1 MIRKVLQKISREFLT
16 AKKRL
21 NSNQQ
26 WLHRYLFER
35 NTRAG
40 YIFERALLIA
50 IFASILV
57 VMLESVEN
65 LQNKFGTL
73 FLVLE
78 WVFTIFFTIEYIL
91 RLYCAFYPIRYATSF
106 FGIIDLVSVIPS
118 YISFFV
124 PGAHAF
130 LIIRILRV
138 FRVFRL
144 FKLIKFSSAG
154 FTILNALKAS
164 REKIAVFLI
173 FVLSLV
179 TIMGSI
185 IYLIEGGQDSGFTS
199 IPESVY
205 WAIVTL
211 TTVGYG
217 DIAPVTMLGQ
227 LLAAIVMLL
236 GYSVIA
242 VPTGIVSA
250 ELAKGEKK
258 DPANVK
264 ECIRCGKVGHKA
276 EARYCM
282 RCGEQFNVLKS
293 T

>member
-1 MIRKVLQKISREFLT
+1 MIRKIFQKVNREFLS
-16 AKKRL
+16 ARKKL
-21 NSNQQ
+21 NSNQLF
-26 WLHRYLFER
+26 LHRYFFER
-35 NTRAG
+35 NTLAG
-40 YIFERALLIA
+40 QIFERALLIA

-57 VMLESVEN
+57 VMLESVEALHN
-65 LQNKFGTL
+65 RFGTL

-78 WVFTIFFTIEYIL
+78 WIFTIFFTIEYVL
-91 RLYCAFYPIRYATSF
+91 RLYCAFYPLRYATSF
-106 FGIIDLVSVIPS
+106 FGIIDLISVIPS

-144 FKLIKFSSAG
+144 FKLIKFSRAG
-154 FTILNALKAS
+154 FTILDALKES

-227 LLAAIVMLL
+227 FLAAIVMLL
-236 GYSVIA
+236 GYAVIA

-250 ELAKGEKK
+250 ELAKGDQKK
-258 DPANVK
+258 NANK
-264 ECIRCGKVGHKA
+264 AECSRCGKVGH
-276 EARYCM
+276 ESGARYCS
-282 RCGEQFNVLKS
+282 RCGDRFVA
-293 T
+293 